1 MHLVVQRNTPLS
13 DDDAAR
19 IGALF
24 QALDG
29 RRIPGGGLRY
39 TLAAGAPVH
48 RAAIHEL
55 GRQQGLDTAVIDDF
69 RPLSDFKLL
78 VFDMDSTL
86 INIEC
91 IDELADLV
99 GRKREV
105 ARLTEQAMQS
115 GAVDYDTSLRMRT
128 RLLAGLPVATFESLY
143 AERVRITPGA
153 PALIAAARQAGLRTA
168 IVSGGFDYFTGR
180 VRAELGLDVDL
191 SNHLEVADGRLT
203 GELLGTLINADA
215 KAGHVARMCREL
227 GVPTSDAIVV
237 GDGANDL
244 KMMAL
249 AGLSVGYRPKPVVR
263 ATVNAVIDRLGLD
276 SLLNVLGAADREGCP
291 LPS

>member
-1 MHLVVQRNTPLS
+1 M
-13 DDDAAR
+13 
-19 IGALF
+19 
-24 QALDG
+24 
-29 RRIPGGGLRY
+29 
-39 TLAAGAPVH
+39 
-48 RAAIHEL
+48 
-55 GRQQGLDTAVIDDF
+55 
-69 RPLSDFKLL
+69 
-78 VFDMDSTL
+78 
-86 INIEC
+86 
-91 IDELADLV
+91 
-99 GRKREV
+99 
-105 ARLTEQAMQS
+105 
-115 GAVDYDTSLRMRT
+115 
-128 RLLAGLPVATFESLY
+128 
-143 AERVRITPGA
+143 
-153 PALIAAARQAGLRTA
+153 
-168 IVSGGFDYFTGR
+168 
-180 VRAELGLDVDL
+180 RAELGLDVDL

-276 SLLNVLGAADREGCP
+276 SLLNVLGAADREGFS